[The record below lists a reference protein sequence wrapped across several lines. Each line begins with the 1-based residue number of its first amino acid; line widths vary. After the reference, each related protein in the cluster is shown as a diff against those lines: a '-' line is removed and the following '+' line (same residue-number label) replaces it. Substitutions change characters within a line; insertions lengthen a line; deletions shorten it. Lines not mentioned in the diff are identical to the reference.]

1 MIRRRRLIEL
11 CRQLSNLLD
20 AGVPVTRALNTIVSG
35 ARGGKFRSVMSE
47 VAATVGQGESLV
59 TAFSRRADYFP
70 PLFLRLLEVGER
82 TGTVDAVLRHMA
94 DYFEGQDRLVKN
106 TAANLI
112 YPAVQFVVAILV
124 IAGAKYVAGAF
135 VPEMPKDTP
144 NPISALGATG
154 ALAAVVFLVK
164 WFGSIALVFAGY
176 WFIVKVLRGKRWTD
190 EIILAVPV
198 IGRTLR
204 TLAVARFAWA
214 FQLCMKA
221 GLGIK
226 EGIECSMEA
235 AGNAA
240 FAARVPAIFE
250 ALDSGLGLRNSLEA
264 ARVFPQAMLE
274 VVEVGETSGKID
286 QCLEKVA
293 QQSFENAA
301 FALKAMAQVFTWL
314 VWALVAGMLVYYI
327 LSLYSG
333 YFGTINSLLNQ
344 SG

>member
-1 MIRRRRLIEL
+1 LI
-11 CRQLSNLLD
+11 D
-20 AGVPVTRALNTIVSG
+20 
-35 ARGGKFRSVMSE
+35 
-47 VAATVGQGESLV
+47 
-59 TAFSRRADYFP
+59 
-70 PLFLRLLEVGER
+70 VGER

-94 DYFEGQDRLVKN
+94 EYFEGQDRLVKN

-124 IAGAKYVAGAF
+124 IAGAKYIAGELVAEPQKGA
-135 VPEMPKDTP
+135 P

-164 WFGSIALVFAGY
+164 WFGSIGLVFAGY
-176 WFIVKVLRGKRWTD
+176 WFVVKVLRGKRWMD
-190 EIILAVPV
+190 EIVLAVPV
-198 IGRTLR
+198 IGRTVR
-204 TLAVARFAWA
+204 TLAVARFSWA

-226 EGIECSMEA
+226 EGISCSMEA

-240 FAARVPAIFE
+240 FAARVPAIFL
-250 ALDSGLGLRNSLEA
+250 ALENGLGLRKSLEA
-264 ARVFPQAMLE
+264 AGVFPQAMLE

-301 FALKAMAQVFTWL
+301 FALKAMAQAFTWL
-314 VWALVAGMLVYYI
+314 VWALVAGLLVYYI
-327 LSLYSG
+327 LSMYSG
-333 YFGTINSLLNQ
+333 LYGPSGALNQ
-344 SG
+344 MLNEQ